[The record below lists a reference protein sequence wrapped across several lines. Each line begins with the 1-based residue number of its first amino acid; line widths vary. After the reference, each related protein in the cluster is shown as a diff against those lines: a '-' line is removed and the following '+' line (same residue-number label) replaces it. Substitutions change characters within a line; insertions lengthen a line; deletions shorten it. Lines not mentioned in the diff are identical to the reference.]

1 MVGECWR
8 VCNGRLRWE
17 LWCVRVGVDLFPIH
31 RWLHTRESNERGIQ
45 NRGNGALVM
54 IRLDMAY
61 SLLAECPQTASK
73 DGERWIN
80 S

>member
-1 MVGECWR
+1 MCKGGSRFVPY
-8 VCNGRLRWE
+8 L
-17 LWCVRVGVDLFPIH
+17 IH

-80 S
+80 G